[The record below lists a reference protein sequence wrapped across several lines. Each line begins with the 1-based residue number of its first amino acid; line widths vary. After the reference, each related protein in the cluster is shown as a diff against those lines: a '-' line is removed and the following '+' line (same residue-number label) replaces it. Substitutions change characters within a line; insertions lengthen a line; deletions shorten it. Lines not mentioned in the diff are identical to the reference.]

1 MEFIQVAAG
10 EGTCTVRVDGPAGTH
25 VVVLLPGKGDP
36 ATVFDKV
43 CERLHNS
50 GLRTVVPEAIDGLDE
65 AAVIGILDGL
75 KLGWANL
82 VGSREGA
89 DLAWLLAARSFGRF
103 QSLVVA
109 DRGHPAVPDSEGRV
123 LDSTCPAVELPT
135 TVMIGSSR
143 ERVQA
148 DVSGRHV
155 YSEFRVVQLDG
166 IADIARDASHE
177 LATEIVLRT
186 SSW

>member
-1 MEFIQVAAG
+1 MYMAY
-10 EGTCTVRVDGPAGTH
+10 
-25 VVVLLPGKGDP
+25 
-36 ATVFDKV
+36 
-43 CERLHNS
+43 
-50 GLRTVVPEAIDGLDE
+50 
-65 AAVIGILDGL
+65 
-75 KLGWANL
+75 
-82 VGSREGA
+82 
-89 DLAWLLAARSFGRF
+89 
-103 QSLVVA
+103 
-109 DRGHPAVPDSEGRV
+109 
-123 LDSTCPAVELPT
+123 